1 MKHANP
7 IRRKLKQIGI
17 ALSFSSF
24 GALCMMGNLLF
35 LPVALLRLNR
45 IEVVRNFVRDFI
57 MISWRIFLLLAR
69 LYGSIG
75 VNWRCT
81 LPPSGTLIIANHP
94 SLLDVVIFLA
104 HMRRAN
110 CVVKESLCKNPF
122 LSAAIA
128 AAGYIPNTGSE
139 AMIDACRSA
148 LERGESLIIFPE
160 GTRTANRIA
169 MHKAAF
175 YIAINF
181 AKNMNCVA
189 IKMDPKSLKKG
200 QVWYDTPEVRMKYD
214 LYELCAL
221 DLTGFEPDRPNP
233 IRVRKLYEK
242 ISNLYEKENL

>member
-1 MKHANP
+1 MNQTDP
-7 IRRKLKQIGI
+7 IRRKLKQISI

-24 GALCMMGNLLF
+24 GALCMIGNLLF

-45 IEVVRNFVRDFI
+45 IGAVRNFVRDFI

-75 VNWRCT
+75 VHWRCK
-81 LPPSGTLIIANHP
+81 LPPGGTLIIANHP

-104 HMRRAN
+104 HVRRAN

-128 AAGYIPNTGSE
+128 AAGYI
-139 AMIDACRSA
+139 
-148 LERGESLIIFPE
+148 
-160 GTRTANRIA
+160 
-169 MHKAAF
+169 
-175 YIAINF
+175 AINF
-181 AKNMNCVA
+181 AKNINCVA

>member
-1 MKHANP
+1 MNILTQAASFIVSRSIFLLVSFLTGIRAKFEGDIAFTPERKVYFANHNSHA
-7 IRRKLKQIGI
+7 
-17 ALSFSSF
+17 
-24 GALCMMGNLLF
+24 
-35 LPVALLRLNR
+35 
-45 IEVVRNFVRDFI
+45 DFI
-57 MISWRIFLLLAR
+57 MVQLALPKRWRKAAR
-69 LYGSIG
+69 PVAGADYWLKGAFRRFVSKH
-75 VNWRCT
+75 VFN
-81 LPPSGTLIIANHP
+81 
-94 SLLDVVIFLA
+94 SLLIMRNGNDPKAITRQMSDVLA
-104 HMRRAN
+104 TQ
-110 CVVKESLCKNPF
+110 S
-122 LSAAIA
+122 
-128 AAGYIPNTGSE
+128 
-139 AMIDACRSA
+139 
-148 LERGESLIIFPE
+148 SLIIFPE
-160 GTRTANRIA
+160 GTRTADRIA